1 MRLPEVTQ
9 KETLPADKQHVFDY
23 LAETRGGVRLPFSA
37 ILNHPEVCYRV
48 AHVGSF
54 ARFESSLPNDVTEI
68 ATLAA
73 AREFDCRFEWAA
85 HAQLAPRAGVR
96 PEVIEAIANDGDVS
110 HLNDTEALV
119 IRYVRAV
126 LEEHRVDDVTWS
138 AVTQAFGEDGALEL
152 TMTAGYYAMLASFLN
167 VLQIEPA
174 PDAPQLPGTWPEGT

>member
-1 MRLPEVTQ
+1 MRLPEVSRRDA
-9 KETLPADKQHVFDY
+9 LPADKRQVFDY

-37 ILNHPEVCYRV
+37 LLNHPEVCYRV

-96 PEVIEAIANDGDVS
+96 PEVIEAIGSKADTS
-110 HLNDTEALV
+110 SLKETEAVV
-119 IRYVRAV
+119 INYVRQ
-126 LEEHRVDDVTWS
+126 LLHDHRVDDATWS
-138 AVTQAFGEDGALEL
+138 ALVKAFGEGGALEL
-152 TMTAGYYAMLASFLN
+152 TMTAGYYGMLASFLN
-167 VLQIEPA
+167 VLEIEPA
-174 PDAPQLPGTWPEGT
+174 AGAPQLP

>member
-54 ARFESSLPNDVTEI
+54 ARFESTLPKDVTEI

-85 HAQLAPRAGVR
+85 HAQMAPNAGVR
-96 PEVIEAIANDGDVS
+96 PEAIEAIGRKADTTA
-110 HLNDTEALV
+110 LNDTEKLV
-119 IRYVRAV
+119 VGYVRKV
-126 LEEHRVDDVTWS
+126 LRDHRVDEETWN
-138 AVTQAFGEDGALEL
+138 AATKAFGDKGALEL
-152 TMTAGYYAMLASFLN
+152 TLTAGYYAMLASFLN
-167 VLQIEPA
+167 VLEIEPA
-174 PDAPQLPGTWPEGT
+174 AGAPQLP